1 MQKSKLFL
9 NTFAFVN
16 QKQIKMK
23 RILFLL
29 TVTAVLFSCN
39 KAGKNEY
46 IISGT
51 VKGVADGKTVVLE
64 KQDETGQLKPIDTV
78 KIKDGKFTIK
88 GSAKEPEIMLLQV
101 EALQGKVPFILENG
115 DIKVVVDKDSIQKT
129 KLSGTFNNDVFSKFN
144 VDVVKFQKTSQ
155 KKLTDFQNAN
165 MEKMKAAQ
173 EAKDTITI
181 NKLMK
186 EYQVIQ
192 KEGMDFYVKFAE
204 TNPKALISALI
215 VDSMLN
221 DPNVD
226 LARAK
231 KIFANFSPELKKY
244 KPGKSIQSKLD
255 KIGKPVVVA
264 TSTEVGSVAPDFSAP
279 NPEGKSISLKESLGK
294 VTIIDFWA
302 SWCNPCRAENPNVV
316 ALYNEFHS
324 KGLNIISVSLDKD
337 ASKWKEAIAKDK
349 LTWNQVSNLKFWEEP
364 IALTYGVKSIPATFL
379 LDTNGTIVAKDLRG
393 AELKAKVAALLA
405 AK

>member
-1 MQKSKLFL
+1 MQKSIFFL

-23 RILFLL
+23 RILLLL
-29 TVTAVLFSCN
+29 TVSAVLFSCN
-39 KAGKNEY
+39 KAGVNEY

-115 DIKVVVDKDSIQKT
+115 DIEVIVDKDSIQKS

-144 VDVVKFQKTSQ
+144 VDVVKFQKDSQ
-155 KKLTDFQNAN
+155 KKLMAFQNAN
-165 MEKMKAAQ
+165 MAKMKTAQ

-221 DPNVD
+221 DPNVN

-231 KIFANFSPELKKY
+231 KIFASFSPELKKY

-255 KIGKPVVVA
+255 KIAKPVAAAV
-264 TSTEVGSVAPDFSAP
+264 EVGTIAPDFSAP
-279 NPEGKSISLKESLGK
+279 NPDGKSISLKESLGK

-316 ALYNEFHS
+316 ALYNEFHA
-324 KGLNIISVSLDKD
+324 KGLNIIGVSLDKD

-349 LTWNQVSNLKFWEEP
+349 LTWNQVSNLKEFEDP
-364 IALTYGVKSIPATFL
+364 IAQAYGINAIPSTYI
-379 LDTNGTIVAKDLRG
+379 LDANGTIVAKDLRG
-393 AELKAKVAALLA
+393 AELKAKIAALLA

>member
-23 RILFLL
+23 RLLLLL
-29 TVTAVLFSCN
+29 TVSAVLFSCN
-39 KAGKNEY
+39 KAGVNEY

-115 DIKVVVDKDSIQKT
+115 DIEVIVDKDSIQKS
-129 KLSGTFNNDVFSKFN
+129 KLSGTFNNDIFSKFN
-144 VDVVKFQKTSQ
+144 VDVVKFQKESQ
-155 KKLTDFQNAN
+155 KKMMAFQNAN
-165 MEKMKAAQ
+165 MAKMKAAQ
-173 EAKDTITI
+173 EAKDTVTI

-186 EYQVIQ
+186 EYQVLQ
-192 KEGMDFYVKFAE
+192 KSGMDFYVKFAE
-204 TNPKALISALI
+204 SNPKALLSALI

-221 DPNVD
+221 DPSVD

-231 KIFANFSPELKKY
+231 KIFASFSPELKKY

-255 KIGKPVVVA
+255 KIAKPVTA
-264 TSTEVGSVAPDFSAP
+264 AAEVGTIAPDFSAP

-316 ALYNEFHS
+316 AIYNEFHA

-337 ASKWKEAIAKDK
+337 AKKWKEAIAKDK
-349 LTWNQVSNLKFWEEP
+349 LTWTQVSNLKDFQDP
-364 IALTYGVKSIPATFL
+364 IAITYGVNAIPSTYI
-379 LDTNGTIVAKDLRG
+379 LDANGTIVAKDLRG
-393 AELKAKVAALLA
+393 AELKAKISALLA
-405 AK
+405 AI

>member
-1 MQKSKLFL
+1 
-9 NTFAFVN
+9 
-16 QKQIKMK
+16 MK
-23 RILFLL
+23 RILLLL
-29 TVTAVLFSCN
+29 TVSAVLFSCN
-39 KAGKNEY
+39 KAGVNEY

-51 VKGVADGKTVVLE
+51 VKGVADGKTVILE

-88 GSAKEPEIMLLQV
+88 GSSKEPEIMLLQV

-115 DIKVVVDKDSIQKT
+115 DIEVIVDKDSIQKS

-144 VDVVKFQKTSQ
+144 VDVVKFQKDSQ
-155 KKLTDFQNAN
+155 KKMTAFQNAN
-165 MEKMKAAQ
+165 MAKMKAAQ

-186 EYQVIQ
+186 EYQVLQ
-192 KEGMDFYVKFAE
+192 KAGMDFYVKFAE
-204 TNPKALISALI
+204 SNPKALISALI

-221 DPNVD
+221 DPSVD
-226 LARAK
+226 LVRAK
-231 KIFANFSPELKKY
+231 KIFASFSPELKKY

-255 KIGKPVVVA
+255 KIAKPIA
-264 TSTEVGSVAPDFSAP
+264 AAAEVGTIAPDFSAP

-324 KGLNIISVSLDKD
+324 KGLNIIGVSLDKD
-337 ASKWKEAIAKDK
+337 AKKWKEAIAKDK
-349 LTWNQVSNLKFWEEP
+349 LTWNQVSNLKDFEDP
-364 IALTYGVKSIPATFL
+364 IAVTYGINAIPSTFI
-379 LDTNGTIVAKDLRG
+379 LDAKGTIVAKDLRG

-405 AK
+405 AI

>member
-9 NTFAFVN
+9 NTFAFLN

-23 RILFLL
+23 RIVLLL

-39 KAGKNEY
+39 KAGQNEY

-144 VDVVKFQKTSQ
+144 VDVVKFQKASQ
-155 KKLTDFQNAN
+155 KKMMDFQNAN

-226 LARAK
+226 LARTK
-231 KIFANFSPELKKY
+231 KIFASFSPELKKY

-255 KIGKPVVVA
+255 KIGKPVAVA
-264 TSTEVGSVAPDFSAP
+264 TATEVGSVAPDFSAP
-279 NPEGKSISLKESLGK
+279 NPQGKSISLKESLGK

-302 SWCNPCRAENPNVV
+302 SWCNPCRAENPSVV
-316 ALYNEFHS
+316 VLYNEFHA
-324 KGLNIISVSLDKD
+324 KGLNIISVSLDKE

-379 LDTNGTIVAKDLRG
+379 LDANGTIVAKDLRG
-393 AELKAKVAALLA
+393 AELKAKVASLLA

>member
-1 MQKSKLFL
+1 
-9 NTFAFVN
+9 
-16 QKQIKMK
+16 MK
-23 RILFLL
+23 RILLLL

-39 KAGKNEY
+39 KAGQNEY

-51 VKGVADGKTVVLE
+51 VKGVADGKTVILE

-115 DIKVVVDKDSIQKT
+115 DIEVIVDKDSIQKS

-144 VDVVKFQKTSQ
+144 VDVVKFQKDSQ
-155 KKLTDFQNAN
+155 KKMMAFQNAN
-165 MEKMKAAQ
+165 MAKMKAAQ
-173 EAKDTITI
+173 EAKDTVTI

-192 KEGMDFYVKFAE
+192 KAGMDFYVKFAE
-204 TNPKALISALI
+204 SNPKALISALI

-221 DPNVD
+221 DPSVD

-231 KIFANFSPELKKY
+231 KIFASFSPELKKY

-255 KIGKPVVVA
+255 KIAKPVA
-264 TSTEVGSVAPDFSAP
+264 AAAEVGTIAPDFSAP
-279 NPEGKSISLKESLGK
+279 NPDGKSISLKESLGK

-316 ALYNEFHS
+316 AIYNEFHA
-324 KGLNIISVSLDKD
+324 KGLNIISISLDKD
-337 ASKWKEAIAKDK
+337 ANKWKEAIAKDK
-349 LTWNQVSNLKFWEEP
+349 LTWNQVSNLKDFQDP
-364 IALTYGVKSIPATFL
+364 IAITYGVNAIPSTYI
-379 LDTNGTIVAKDLRG
+379 LDAKGTIVAKDLRG
-393 AELKAKVAALLA
+393 AELKAKVASLLA
-405 AK
+405 AI

>member
-1 MQKSKLFL
+1 
-9 NTFAFVN
+9 
-16 QKQIKMK
+16 MK
-23 RILFLL
+23 RLLLLL
-29 TVTAVLFSCN
+29 TVSAVLFSCN
-39 KAGKNEY
+39 KAGQNEY

-115 DIKVVVDKDSIQKT
+115 DIEVIVDKDSIQKT

-144 VDVVKFQKTSQ
+144 VDVVKFQKESQ
-155 KKLTDFQNAN
+155 KKMMAFQNAN
-165 MEKMKAAQ
+165 MAKMKAAQ
-173 EAKDTITI
+173 EAKDTVTI

-221 DPNVD
+221 DPAVD
-226 LARAK
+226 LVRAK
-231 KIFANFSPELKKY
+231 KIFASFSPELKKY

-264 TSTEVGSVAPDFSAP
+264 AATEIGSVAPDFSAP
-279 NPEGKSISLKESLGK
+279 NPDGKSISLKESLGK

-316 ALYNEFHS
+316 AIYNEFHA
-324 KGLNIISVSLDKD
+324 KGLNIISVSLDKE

-379 LDTNGTIVAKDLRG
+379 LDANGTIVAKDLRG
-393 AELKAKVAALLA
+393 AELKAKITSLLA

>member
-1 MQKSKLFL
+1 
-9 NTFAFVN
+9 
-16 QKQIKMK
+16 MK
-23 RILFLL
+23 RILLLL
-29 TVTAVLFSCN
+29 TVSAVLFSCN
-39 KAGKNEY
+39 KAGVNEY

-115 DIKVVVDKDSIQKT
+115 DIEVIVDKDSIQKT
-129 KLSGTFNNDVFSKFN
+129 KLSGTFNNDIFSKFN
-144 VDVVKFQKTSQ
+144 VDVVKFQKESQ
-155 KKLTDFQNAN
+155 KKMMAFQNAN
-165 MEKMKAAQ
+165 MAKMKAAQ
-173 EAKDTITI
+173 EAKDTVTI

-186 EYQVIQ
+186 EYQVLQ
-192 KEGMDFYVKFAE
+192 KSGMDFYVKFAE
-204 TNPKALISALI
+204 SNPKALLSALI

-221 DPNVD
+221 DPSVD

-231 KIFANFSPELKKY
+231 KIFASFSPELKKY
-244 KPGKSIQSKLD
+244 KPGKSIQTKLD
-255 KIGKPVVVA
+255 KIAKPVA
-264 TSTEVGSVAPDFSAP
+264 AAAEVGTIAPDFSAP
-279 NPEGKSISLKESLGK
+279 NPDGKSISLKESLGK

-316 ALYNEFHS
+316 AIYNEFHA

-337 ASKWKEAIAKDK
+337 AKKWKEAIAKDK
-349 LTWNQVSNLKFWEEP
+349 LTWTQVSNLKDFQDP
-364 IALTYGVKSIPATFL
+364 IAITYGVNAIPSTYI
-379 LDTNGTIVAKDLRG
+379 LDANGTIVAKDLRG
-393 AELKAKVAALLA
+393 AELKAKISALLA
-405 AK
+405 AI

>member
-23 RILFLL
+23 RILLLL
-29 TVTAVLFSCN
+29 TVCAVLFSCN
-39 KAGKNEY
+39 KAGVNEY

-115 DIKVVVDKDSIQKT
+115 DIEVIVDKDSIQKT

-144 VDVVKFQKTSQ
+144 VDVVKFQKESQ
-155 KKLTDFQNAN
+155 KKIMAFQNAN
-165 MEKMKAAQ
+165 MAKMKAAQ
-173 EAKDTITI
+173 EAKDTVTI

-192 KEGMDFYVKFAE
+192 KSGMDFYVKFAE
-204 TNPKALISALI
+204 SNPKALLSALI

-221 DPNVD
+221 DPSVD

-231 KIFANFSPELKKY
+231 KIFASFSPELKKY

-255 KIGKPVVVA
+255 KIAKPVA
-264 TSTEVGSVAPDFSAP
+264 AAAEVGTIAPDFSAP

-316 ALYNEFHS
+316 AIYNEFHA
-324 KGLNIISVSLDKD
+324 KGLNIISISLDKD
-337 ASKWKEAIAKDK
+337 AKKWKEAIAKDK
-349 LTWNQVSNLKFWEEP
+349 LTWNQVSNLKDFQDP
-364 IALTYGVKSIPATFL
+364 IAITYGVNAIPSTYI
-379 LDTNGTIVAKDLRG
+379 LDSKGTIVAKDLRG
-393 AELKAKVAALLA
+393 AELKAKISALLA
-405 AK
+405 AI